1 MLDAMDERLTKKY
14 AFHDPNYIVRDKVY
28 NFIKLIN
35 TGSIF
40 VLLIFSVAS
49 NPSSA
54 TPSPSPSPT
63 ISPTNNSTCPVP
75 MNYVQTVP
83 WNISSCQN
91 FQPLSTQYQ
100 TSTSSC
106 CQTLLS
112 LFGVALAQNLKENS
126 LFQLPNLPTS
136 ISCLQDF
143 QSNLTSL
150 SLPNNLVSSCFDPQ
164 QFVITPNICAR
175 IQNMEDWLTRLGST
189 PQLDT
194 ACKPDLSDR
203 NQCRKC
209 VAEGDKVQ
217 QKLSAIDGNESHS
230 QDCFYFTA
238 LYMAGVA
245 NQYGPESRGALSCIL
260 TLLLNSQ
267 VDSRDG
273 HRALRLGLFVASLA
287 VLVILL
293 LGSGLYFWY
302 TKRRSVE
309 NLLAYADLQDERF
322 RQRLRPNTALTWF
335 EIESL
340 VKATNNF
347 SPQNFI
353 GRGGFGMVYKGLLP
367 DGTMVAVK
375 RLEEFDSQGDTLFY
389 SEVEIVSNLKH
400 RNLVPLRGC
409 CLVDGSHN
417 LEYRGRYLVH
427 EYMPN
432 GSLQDHLFPTKLENQ
447 YAKKSLTWT
456 QRKSIILDVANALV
470 YLHFG
475 VKPAVYHRDIKA
487 TNILLDADMRARV
500 GDFGL
505 VKRSSEST
513 SHLNTI
519 VAGTRGY
526 VAPEYA
532 LYGQLTEK
540 SDVYS
545 FGVVVLEIMCG
556 RKALEVSS
564 SGTPVFLITDWV
576 WSLMKSGNIGEALDA
591 SMFGDGNHATNI
603 MERFLLVGILSSH
616 VVVASRPTILNV
628 LKMLEGDIEIPPI
641 PDRPLMHGHY
651 VMYDRD
657 CSGMSSGCGFV
668 SS

>member
-1 MLDAMDERLTKKY
+1 MNIKQKKY
-14 AFHDPNYIVRDKVY
+14 ASYDPNYIDRNKIF
-28 NFIKLIN
+28 NFIELIN
-35 TGSIF
+35 MESIF
-40 VLLIFSVAS
+40 VVLIFLVAS

-63 ISPTNNSTCPVP
+63 ISPINSSTCPVA
-75 MNYVQTVP
+75 MNFVQTVP
-83 WNISSCQN
+83 WNISSCHN
-91 FQPLSTQYQ
+91 FQPLASQYQ
-100 TSTSSC
+100 TSTSLC

-112 LFGVALAQNLKENS
+112 LFGVALAQNLKDNS
-126 LFQLPNLPTS
+126 LFQLANLPTS
-136 ISCLQDF
+136 ISCLQHF

-164 QFVITPNICAR
+164 QFVITPDICAR

-194 ACKPDLSDR
+194 ACKPDLSDK
-203 NQCRKC
+203 NQCNKC
-209 VAEGDKVQ
+209 VAEGYKVQ

-245 NQYGPESRGALSCIL
+245 NEYGPESRGALSCVLIL
-260 TLLLNSQ
+260 MVNSQ

-273 HRALRLGLFVASLA
+273 HRALMLGLFVASLA
-287 VLVILL
+287 VLVIVL
-293 LGSGLYFWY
+293 LGLGLYFWY

-309 NLLAYADLQDERF
+309 NLLAYAELQEQRF
-322 RQRLRPNTALTWF
+322 RLRLRPNTVLTWF

-340 VKATNNF
+340 VRATNNF
-347 SPQNFI
+347 SPRNLI
-353 GRGGFGMVYKGLLP
+353 GRGGFGMVYKGILP

-375 RLEEFDSQGDTLFY
+375 RLQESDSQGDALFY
-389 SEVEIVSNLKH
+389 SEIEIVSNLKH

-409 CLVDGSHN
+409 CVVDENHN

-432 GSLQDHLFPTKLENQ
+432 GSLQDHLFPTKLDNQ
-447 YAKKSLTWT
+447 YTKKSLTWT
-456 QRKSIILDVANALV
+456 QRKGIILDVANALV

-505 VKRSSEST
+505 VKLSSKST
-513 SHLNTI
+513 SHLNTM
-519 VAGTRGY
+519 VVGTRGY

-556 RKALEVSS
+556 RKALELSS

-591 SMFGDGNHATNI
+591 SMLGDGNCARNI

-616 VVVASRPTILNV
+616 VMVASRPTTLNA
-628 LKMLEGDIEIPPI
+628 LKMLEGDIEVPPI

-651 VMYDRD
+651 VMYDGD

>member
-1 MLDAMDERLTKKY
+1 MLDAMDEPQTEKY
-14 AFHDPNYIVRDKVY
+14 ASHDPNYIIRDKVY
-28 NFIKLIN
+28 NFMKFIN
-35 TGSIF
+35 MGSIF
-40 VLLIFSVAS
+40 VLLIFLVAS

-54 TPSPSPSPT
+54 TPSPT
-63 ISPTNNSTCPVP
+63 ISPSNNSTCPVS

-83 WNISSCQN
+83 WNISYCHN
-91 FQPLSTQYQ
+91 FQPLQSQYQ
-100 TSTSSC
+100 TSTSLC

-112 LFGVALAQNLKENS
+112 LFGVALAQNLKKNS

-136 ISCLQDF
+136 ISCLQHF

-164 QFVITPNICAR
+164 QFVITPDICAR
-175 IQNMEDWLTRLGST
+175 IQNMEDWFARLGST

-203 NQCRKC
+203 NQCTKC
-209 VAEGDKVQ
+209 EAEGDKVQ

-260 TLLLNSQ
+260 ILLLNSQ
-267 VDSRDG
+267 VDSRDS
-273 HRALRLGLFVASLA
+273 HRALRLGLFIASLA
-287 VLVILL
+287 VLVIVL
-293 LGSGLYFWY
+293 LGLGVYFWY
-302 TKRRSVE
+302 IKRRSVE
-309 NLLAYADLQDERF
+309 NLLAYADLQEERF
-322 RQRLRPNTALTWF
+322 RLRLRPDTVLTWF

-340 VKATNNF
+340 VRATNNF

-353 GRGGFGMVYKGLLP
+353 GRGGFGTVYKGILP

-375 RLEEFDSQGDTLFY
+375 RLEESNYQADDLFY

-409 CLVDGSHN
+409 CVVDENHN

-427 EYMPN
+427 QYMPN
-432 GSLQDHLFPTKLENQ
+432 GSLQDHLFPTELDNQ
-447 YAKKSLTWT
+447 YTKKSLTWT
-456 QRKSIILDVANALV
+456 QRKSIVLDVANALV

-475 VKPAVYHRDIKA
+475 VKPAVYHRDIKS

-556 RKALEVSS
+556 RKALELSS
-564 SGTPVFLITDWV
+564 SGAPVFLITDWV

-591 SMFGDGNHATNI
+591 SLLVDKNCARNI

-616 VVVASRPTILNV
+616 VMVASRPTILNA

-651 VMYDRD
+651 VMYDGD
-657 CSGMSSGCGFV
+657 GSGMSSECGFV

>member
-1 MLDAMDERLTKKY
+1 
-14 AFHDPNYIVRDKVY
+14 
-28 NFIKLIN
+28 
-35 TGSIF
+35 
-40 VLLIFSVAS
+40 
-49 NPSSA
+49 
-54 TPSPSPSPT
+54 
-63 ISPTNNSTCPVP
+63 
-75 MNYVQTVP
+75 
-83 WNISSCQN
+83 
-91 FQPLSTQYQ
+91 
-100 TSTSSC
+100 
-106 CQTLLS
+106 
-112 LFGVALAQNLKENS
+112 
-126 LFQLPNLPTS
+126 
-136 ISCLQDF
+136 
-143 QSNLTSL
+143 
-150 SLPNNLVSSCFDPQ
+150 
-164 QFVITPNICAR
+164 
-175 IQNMEDWLTRLGST
+175 MEDWLTRLGST

-194 ACKPDLSDR
+194 ACKPDLTDR
-203 NQCRKC
+203 NQCREC

-245 NQYGPESRGALSCIL
+245 NQYGPESRGALSCVLI
-260 TLLLNSQ
+260 LLLNSQ

-273 HRALRLGLFVASLA
+273 HRALRFGFFVASLA

-293 LGSGLYFWY
+293 LGVGLYFWY

-309 NLLAYADLQDERF
+309 NLLAYADLQEERF
-322 RQRLRPNTALTWF
+322 RLRLRPNTVLTWF

-340 VKATNNF
+340 VRATNNF
-347 SPQNFI
+347 SPKNFI
-353 GRGGFGMVYKGLLP
+353 GRGGFGMVYKGILP

-375 RLEEFDSQGDTLFY
+375 RLEESDSQGDTLFY

-400 RNLVPLRGC
+400 RNLVPLIGC
-409 CLVDGSHN
+409 CLVDEGHN

-447 YAKKSLTWT
+447 YTTKSLTWT

-532 LYGQLTEK
+532 LYGQLTDK

-556 RKALEVSS
+556 RKALELSS

-591 SMFGDGNHATNI
+591 SMSGDGNHATSI

-616 VVVASRPTILNV
+616 VVVASRPTILNA

-641 PDRPLMHGHY
+641 PDRPLMHGHC
-651 VMYDRD
+651 VMYNGD

>member
-1 MLDAMDERLTKKY
+1 MLDAMDERQTKKY
-14 AFHDPNYIVRDKVY
+14 AFHYPNYIVGDKVY

-40 VLLIFSVAS
+40 VLLIFLVAS

-54 TPSPSPSPT
+54 TPSPSPSPI

-83 WNISSCQN
+83 WNFSSCQN
-91 FQPLSTQYQ
+91 FQPLSTQNQ

-106 CQTLLS
+106 CKTLLS

-136 ISCLQDF
+136 ISCLQHF

-194 ACKPDLSDR
+194 ACKPDLTDR
-203 NQCRKC
+203 NQCREC

-245 NQYGPESRGALSCIL
+245 NQYGPESRGALSCVLI
-260 TLLLNSQ
+260 LLLNSQ

-273 HRALRLGLFVASLA
+273 HRALRFGFFVASLA

-293 LGSGLYFWY
+293 LGVGLYFWY

-309 NLLAYADLQDERF
+309 NLLAYADLQEERF
-322 RQRLRPNTALTWF
+322 RLRLRPNTVLTWF

-340 VKATNNF
+340 VRATNNF
-347 SPQNFI
+347 SPKNFI
-353 GRGGFGMVYKGLLP
+353 GRGGFGMVYKGILP

-375 RLEEFDSQGDTLFY
+375 RLEESDSQGDTLFY

-400 RNLVPLRGC
+400 RNLVPLIGC
-409 CLVDGSHN
+409 CLVDEGHN

-447 YAKKSLTWT
+447 YTTKSLTWT

-532 LYGQLTEK
+532 LYGQLTDK

-556 RKALEVSS
+556 RKALELSS

-591 SMFGDGNHATNI
+591 SMSGDGNHATSI

-616 VVVASRPTILNV
+616 VVVASRPTILNA

-641 PDRPLMHGHY
+641 PDRPLMHGHC
-651 VMYDRD
+651 VMYNGD

>member
-1 MLDAMDERLTKKY
+1 MNME
-14 AFHDPNYIVRDKVY
+14 
-28 NFIKLIN
+28 
-35 TGSIF
+35 SIIMI
-40 VLLIFSVAS
+40 LIFLVAS
-49 NPSSA
+49 DPGLA
-54 TPSPSPSPT
+54 APSPSPSPT
-63 ISPTNNSTCPVP
+63 ISPTDNSTCPVP

-83 WNISSCQN
+83 WNISSCHN
-91 FQPLSTQYQ
+91 FQPLPSQYQ
-100 TSTSSC
+100 TSTSPC

-136 ISCLQDF
+136 ISCLQHF

-150 SLPNNLVSSCFDPQ
+150 SLPNNLVSSCFDPH

-175 IQNMEDWLTRLGST
+175 MQNMEDWLTRLGST

-194 ACKPDLSDR
+194 ACKPDLTDR
-203 NQCRKC
+203 NQCNKC
-209 VAEGDKVQ
+209 VAEGYKVQ

-245 NQYGPESRGALSCIL
+245 NEYGPESKGALSCIL
-260 TLLLNSQ
+260 ILLVNSQ
-267 VDSRDG
+267 VDSRG
-273 HRALRLGLFVASLA
+273 SRRALVLGLIVASLS
-287 VLVILL
+287 VLVIIL
-293 LGSGLYFWY
+293 LGLGFYFWY

-309 NLLAYADLQDERF
+309 NLLAYSDLQEQSF
-322 RQRLRPNTALTWF
+322 SLRLRPNTVLTWF
-335 EIESL
+335 EFEDL
-340 VKATNNF
+340 VRATNNF
-347 SPQNFI
+347 STQNFI
-353 GRGGFGMVYKGLLP
+353 GRGGFGLVYKGILP

-375 RLEEFDSQGDTLFY
+375 RLEESDSQGDALFY

-409 CLVDGSHN
+409 CVVDEEDENHN
-417 LEYRGRYLVH
+417 LEYRRRFLVH

-432 GSLQDHLFPTKLENQ
+432 GSLADHLFPTKLDNENTT
-447 YAKKSLTWT
+447 KSLTWP
-456 QRKSIILDVANALV
+456 QRKNIVLDVANALV

-487 TNILLDADMRARV
+487 TNILLDADMRAKV

-505 VKRSSEST
+505 AKWNSESR
-513 SHLNTI
+513 SHLNTR

-545 FGVVVLEIMCG
+545 FGVVVLEIICG
-556 RKALEVSS
+556 RKALEFSS

-576 WSLMKSGNIGEALDA
+576 WSLMKSGKIGEALDP
-591 SMFGDGNHATNI
+591 SMLGDGNSARNI

-616 VVVASRPTILNV
+616 VMVASRPTILNV
-628 LKMLEGDIEIPPI
+628 LKMLEGDIEVPSI
-641 PDRPLMHGHY
+641 PDRPLTHGHY
-651 VMYDRD
+651 VLYNGD
-657 CSGMSSGCGFV
+657 CSGISSGCGFV